1 MAANHLDVQFEQRKR
16 SGIEAISVCE
26 LDKSPKGSVDLPI
39 RDLVS
44 LINLHRDYCTT
55 SSCSGRIS
63 LFHTG
68 GEETTAKGRGFWF
81 LALHRALES
90 PTELERA
97 LATGLA
103 ANPSP
108 SSITLFKHEPF
119 VLHVLCRTVPLA
131 QAMLLVARESG
142 FRESGISSSNDH
154 KIILAVRTTSNVLEV
169 PVAFNGEPVC
179 PPEYLA
185 FLSQQANLKFAENVK
200 RVEHFYQGLQ
210 ALFQSQASSQAPTVA
225 AASPTTWRP
234 IENCKFKRWGHACVV
249 LDEHRVLLFGGW
261 KENARTNDTCIWDSR
276 HRALCPVES
285 PLLPPALVYHT
296 ATKVGSADVLVFGGR
311 TSPQSPS
318 SELWKFASERWELV
332 SSGSGPV
339 ARFRHAACSQGNSLF
354 VFGGRAADGQ
364 ALGDLW
370 EFANG
375 AWSQVVAVNEGPGRV
390 FAHAMVAFG
399 DKLYVH
405 GGLTNELVERK
416 DSRVHVLD
424 LHTKEWSVVET
435 GGIPWRFSHSWVSNF
450 AKPSETFMSG
460 GVLDQCSAKVLGL
473 EEALQVDLDTEKV
486 RVKRLQFTCECE
498 LLAVQH
504 SFAVLDQDTMVVFG
518 GGATCFAFG
527 SVYSPSAQLGGELSD
542 QSPTAPATGQLY
554 LKCAKPQAV
563 EVKKALEQLDALD
576 KSRKVEHVDQ
586 FLCFPVLFPVST
598 IPNAETTSLEPSVR
612 TKADTK
618 QQQQQLEHDL
628 CVRLFGSATGKIER
642 VDDVLLVPGTLTAVS
657 ESDWKLLLSLYPGST
672 RVVQRER
679 VSSNAMR
686 QSRNTL
692 VYSSVSPATPA
703 PECWVT
709 RVENGVTFSFD
720 MLQVMYSKGNV
731 SEKLRFS
738 QLVQPGE
745 TVLDLF
751 AGIGYFTLPAL
762 KLAKPSKVYS
772 CELNRHSVRALRRNL
787 VLNGIDPA
795 RSQVFPGDC
804 RHFAKENFANRVS
817 LGLLPDARV
826 GFPTACRAVVNGGWL
841 HIHENVNESDVDSWG
856 VSVAQ
861 EITTLLNSVR
871 PVGQVWVATCEY
883 ISRVKSYAPRVLHV
897 VGDVR
902 CQLVEGQ
909 PAGGAVAVAASSAPA
924 PSSLRPLPRSPAM
937 QELALELRW
946 IADSLLC
953 DTQTSGKEAVS
964 LAADAELLFKRIGAT
979 LKERVEEE
987 V

>member
-1 MAANHLDVQFEQRKR
+1 MAANHADVQFEQRKR

-39 RDLVS
+39 RDLVN

-81 LALHRALES
+81 LALHRSLES

-142 FRESGISSSNDH
+142 FRESGISSSNDN

-169 PVAFNGEPVC
+169 PVAFNGESVC
-179 PPEYLA
+179 PPEYLI

-200 RVEHFYQGLQ
+200 RVDHFYQGLQ
-210 ALFQSQASSQAPTVA
+210 ALFHSQAPSQTPA
-225 AASPTTWRP
+225 PTTLPTIWRP
-234 IENCKFKRWGHACVV
+234 MENCKFKRWGHVCVV
-249 LDEHRVLLFGGW
+249 LDQYRVLLFGGW
-261 KENARTNDTCIWDSR
+261 KENARTNDTGIWDSR
-276 HRALCPVES
+276 HGTISPVES
-285 PLLPPALVYHT
+285 SILPPALVYHT

-318 SELWKFASERWELV
+318 SELWKFASERWELIP
-332 SSGSGPV
+332 SDLGPV
-339 ARFRHAACSQGNSLF
+339 ARFRHAACSEGNSLF
-354 VFGGRAADGQ
+354 VFGGRAVDGQ
-364 ALGDLW
+364 TLGDLW
-370 EFANG
+370 EFTNDKKR
-375 AWSQVVAVNEGPGRV
+375 WQQVMTLNEGPGRV

-399 DKLYVH
+399 GKLYVH
-405 GGLTNELVERK
+405 GGLTNDLTERK

-424 LHTKEWSVVET
+424 LHTKVWAVAET
-435 GGIPWRFSHSWVSNF
+435 GEIPWRFSHNWVGNF

-473 EEALQVDLDTEKV
+473 EEALQIDLEAGV
-486 RVKRLQFTCECE
+486 NVKHLQFTCECE

-527 SVYSPSAQLGGELSD
+527 SVYSPSAQLALGDELEST
-542 QSPTAPATGQLY
+542 TAASAAGQLY
-554 LKCAKPQAV
+554 LKCIKPQAV
-563 EVKKALEQLDALD
+563 QVKKMLEQLEALD

-586 FLCFPVLFPVST
+586 FLCFPVLFPVNS
-598 IPNAETTSLEPSVR
+598 IPDTEITSLQPSTR
-612 TKADTK
+612 IKTDTK
-618 QQQQQLEHDL
+618 QQQQQVEHDL
-628 CVRLFGSATGKIER
+628 CVRLFGSATGKVER
-642 VDDVLLVPGTLTAVS
+642 VDDVLLVPGTLGSVG

-679 VSSNAMR
+679 VNSNAMR

-692 VYSSVSPATPA
+692 VYSSMPPTTT

-731 SEKLRFS
+731 LEKLRFS

-762 KLAKPSKVYS
+762 KLAKSSKVYS
-772 CELNRHSVRALRRNL
+772 CELNKHSVRALRRNL
-787 VLNGIDPA
+787 VLNGIDPI

-804 RHFAKENFANRVS
+804 RNFTKENFADRIS
-817 LGLLPDARV
+817 LGLLPNARV
-826 GFPTACRAVVNGGWL
+826 GFPIACRAVVNGGWM

-856 VSVAQ
+856 ISMAQ
-861 EITTLLNSVR
+861 EITTLLNSLLLL
-871 PVGQVWVATCEY
+871 PVFAHCHDHPQC
-883 ISRVKSYAPRVLHV
+883 KS
-897 VGDVR
+897 
-902 CQLVEGQ
+902 
-909 PAGGAVAVAASSAPA
+909 
-924 PSSLRPLPRSPAM
+924 
-937 QELALELRW
+937 
-946 IADSLLC
+946 
-953 DTQTSGKEAVS
+953 
-964 LAADAELLFKRIGAT
+964 
-979 LKERVEEE
+979 
-987 V
+987 